1 MLQELQIENIAVI
14 EKADIGFGPG
24 LNVLTGETGAGKSII
39 IDAIAAVTGARVS
52 RELIRGGAER
62 ASVTAVFD
70 RAAADGWL
78 EENEI
83 EADGD
88 ELILQRR
95 LSRDGKTSCR
105 VCGCP
110 VSLNQ
115 LRALGEQL
123 LELHGQNDGLKLLDE
138 RRHLAALDGFGS
150 IDLAAYSAGYA
161 KLCAIREEQ
170 ERLRMDEAEKEH
182 RQILLSDTVA
192 DLEQA
197 AVSPGETEELSARRN
212 LLRNSEKLTES
223 LQGARGALD
232 GDSGALSMAQEAAW
246 HCQRAAALAPEL
258 SEAEKKLEEASFL
271 LTDAEEL
278 LRDFQEALNFSPE
291 EYDRL
296 EQRLKDI
303 ARLERKY
310 RCPADELEDYLDRC
324 RRELD
329 EISSSDERLQEL
341 GREEEKQ
348 HRLCRS
354 LAAKLHQERAK
365 AGRLLSDRV
374 EKELRELSMPSARF
388 RTEVSDTGRLGPTG
402 SDEVR
407 FLLSANKGE
416 ELGRISRIAS
426 GGELSRIMLALK
438 SVLSQGD
445 PVTTMIFDEIDT
457 GVSGVAAQRVGEHL
471 AGLSREK
478 QVLCVTHL
486 PQIAAMADRHY
497 VIRKSEAGER
507 TLTEVELLSREGK
520 RQELARLHGGDH
532 ITETTL
538 LSAEEQLQY
547 AENFKRKTEG
557 VQ

>member
-52 RELIRGGAER
+52 RDLIRGGAEK
-62 ASVTAVFD
+62 ASVTAVFERSD
-70 RAAADGWL
+70 AAGWL

-95 LSRDGKTSCR
+95 LSRDGKTGCR
-105 VCGCP
+105 VNGCP

-115 LRALGEQL
+115 LRALGEAL
-123 LELHGQNDGLKLLDE
+123 LEIHGQNDGLKLLDE
-138 RRHLAALDGFGS
+138 RRHLSALDSFGEIS
-150 IDLAAYSAGYA
+150 FDVYSTAYR

-170 ERLRMDEAEKEH
+170 ERLRIDEAEKEH

-192 DLEQA
+192 ELEQA
-197 AVSPGETEELSARRN
+197 AVSPGETEELSARRD

-223 LQGARGALD
+223 LQSVRAALD
-232 GDSGALSMAQEAAW
+232 GDGGALNTAQEAAW
-246 HCQRAAALAPEL
+246 HCRHAAAMAPDLA
-258 SEAEKKLEEASFL
+258 EAGKKLDEAGFL
-271 LTDAEEL
+271 LSDAAEL
-278 LRDFQEALNFSPE
+278 LRDFQESLQFSPE

-303 ARLERKY
+303 SRLERKY
-310 RCPADELEDYLDRC
+310 RRPADELQDYLERC
-324 RRELD
+324 RSELD
-329 EISSSDERLQEL
+329 EISSSDERLRDL
-341 GREEEKQ
+341 DREAEKQ
-348 HRLCRS
+348 RKLCTE
-354 LAAKLHQERAK
+354 LAAKLHQERVQ
-365 AGRLLSDRV
+365 AGRRLAERV
-374 EKELRELSMPSARF
+374 ETELHELSMPSARF
-388 RTEVSDTGRLGPTG
+388 RTEVADTGKLGPNG
-402 SDEVR
+402 ADEVR
-407 FLLSANKGE
+407 FLLSANRGE

-438 SVLSQGD
+438 SVLSRGD
-445 PVTTMIFDEIDT
+445 PVPTMIFDEIDT
-457 GVSGVAAQRVGEHL
+457 GVSGIAAQRVGEHL
-471 AGLSREK
+471 AGLSAEK

-497 VIRKSEAGER
+497 VILKNEAGER
-507 TLTEVELLSREGK
+507 TMTQVELLDREGK
-520 RQELARLHGGDH
+520 RLELARLHGGDH

-547 AENFKRKTEG
+547 AENFKTGKK
-557 VQ
+557 QK

>member
-52 RELIRGGAER
+52 RDLIRGGAEK
-62 ASVTAVFD
+62 ASVTAVFERSD
-70 RAAADGWL
+70 AAGWL

-95 LSRDGKTSCR
+95 LSRDGKTGCR
-105 VCGCP
+105 VNGCP

-115 LRALGEQL
+115 LRALGEAL
-123 LELHGQNDGLKLLDE
+123 LEIHGQNDGLKLLDE
-138 RRHLAALDGFGS
+138 RRHLSALDSFGEIS
-150 IDLAAYSAGYA
+150 FDVYSTAYR

-192 DLEQA
+192 ELEQA
-197 AVSPGETEELSARRN
+197 AVSPGETEELSARRD

-223 LQGARGALD
+223 LQSARSDLD
-232 GDSGALSMAQEAAW
+232 GDGGALNTAQEAAW
-246 HCQRAAALAPEL
+246 HCRHAAAMAPEL
-258 SEAEKKLEEASFL
+258 AEAGKKLDEAGFL
-271 LTDAEEL
+271 LSDAAEL
-278 LRDFQEALNFSPE
+278 LRDFQESLQFSPE

-303 ARLERKY
+303 SRLERKY
-310 RCPADELEDYLDRC
+310 RRPADELQDYLERC
-324 RRELD
+324 RSELD
-329 EISSSDERLQEL
+329 EISSSDERLRDL
-341 GREEEKQ
+341 DREAEKQ
-348 HRLCRS
+348 RKLCTE
-354 LAAKLHQERAK
+354 LAAKLHQERVQADC
-365 AGRLLSDRV
+365 RLAERV
-374 EKELRELSMPSARF
+374 EAELHELSMPSARF
-388 RTEVSDTGRLGPTG
+388 RTEVADTGKLGPNG
-402 SDEVR
+402 ADEVR
-407 FLLSANKGE
+407 FLLSANRGE

-438 SVLSQGD
+438 SVLSRGD
-445 PVTTMIFDEIDT
+445 PVPTMIFDEIDT
-457 GVSGVAAQRVGEHL
+457 GVSGIAAQRVGEHL
-471 AGLSREK
+471 AGLSAEK

-497 VIRKSEAGER
+497 VILKNEAGER
-507 TLTEVELLSREGK
+507 TMTQVELLDREGK
-520 RQELARLHGGDH
+520 RLELARLHGGDH

-547 AENFKRKTEG
+547 AENFKTGKK
-557 VQ
+557 QK

>member
-52 RELIRGGAER
+52 RDLIRGGAER

-70 RAAADGWL
+70 RTAADGWL

-83 EADGD
+83 ETDGD

-138 RRHLAALDGFGS
+138 RRHMAALDGFGN
-150 IDLAAYSAGYA
+150 IEIAAYSPAYS

-192 DLEQA
+192 ELEQA
-197 AVSPGETEELSARRN
+197 AVSPGEAEELSARRN

-223 LQGARGALD
+223 LQNARGALD
-232 GDSGALSMAQEAAW
+232 GDSGALNTAQEAAW

-271 LTDAEEL
+271 LSDAEEL
-278 LRDFQEALNFSPE
+278 L
-291 EYDRL
+291 
-296 EQRLKDI
+296 
-303 ARLERKY
+303 
-310 RCPADELEDYLDRC
+310 
-324 RRELD
+324 
-329 EISSSDERLQEL
+329 
-341 GREEEKQ
+341 
-348 HRLCRS
+348 
-354 LAAKLHQERAK
+354 LA
-365 AGRLLSDRV
+365 
-374 EKELRELSMPSARF
+374 
-388 RTEVSDTGRLGPTG
+388 
-402 SDEVR
+402 
-407 FLLSANKGE
+407 
-416 ELGRISRIAS
+416 
-426 GGELSRIMLALK
+426 
-438 SVLSQGD
+438 
-445 PVTTMIFDEIDT
+445 
-457 GVSGVAAQRVGEHL
+457 
-471 AGLSREK
+471 
-478 QVLCVTHL
+478 
-486 PQIAAMADRHY
+486 Y
-497 VIRKSEAGER
+497 
-507 TLTEVELLSREGK
+507 
-520 RQELARLHGGDH
+520 
-532 ITETTL
+532 
-538 LSAEEQLQY
+538 
-547 AENFKRKTEG
+547 
-557 VQ
+557 

>member
-52 RELIRGGAER
+52 RDLIRGGAEK
-62 ASVTAVFD
+62 ASVTAVFERSD
-70 RAAADGWL
+70 AAGWL

-95 LSRDGKTSCR
+95 LSRDGKTGCR
-105 VCGCP
+105 VNGCP

-115 LRALGEQL
+115 LRALGEAL
-123 LELHGQNDGLKLLDE
+123 LEIHGQNDGLKLLDE
-138 RRHLAALDGFGS
+138 RRHLSALDSFGEIS
-150 IDLAAYSAGYA
+150 FDIYSTAYR

-192 DLEQA
+192 ELEQA
-197 AVSPGETEELSARRN
+197 AVSPGETEELSARRD

-223 LQGARGALD
+223 LQSARSALD
-232 GDSGALSMAQEAAW
+232 GDGGALNAAQEAAW
-246 HCQRAAALAPEL
+246 HCRHAAAMAPDLA
-258 SEAEKKLEEASFL
+258 EAGKKLDEAGFL
-271 LTDAEEL
+271 LSDAAEL
-278 LRDFQEALNFSPE
+278 LRDFQESLQFSPE

-303 ARLERKY
+303 SRLERKY
-310 RCPADELEDYLDRC
+310 RRPADELQDYLEQC
-324 RRELD
+324 RSELD
-329 EISSSDERLQEL
+329 EISSSDERLRDL
-341 GREEEKQ
+341 DREAEKQ
-348 HRLCRS
+348 RKLCTE
-354 LAAKLHQERAK
+354 LAAKLHQDRVQ
-365 AGRLLSDRV
+365 AGRRLAERV
-374 EKELRELSMPSARF
+374 ETELHELSMPSARF
-388 RTEVSDTGRLGPTG
+388 RTEVADTGSLGPNG
-402 SDEVR
+402 ADEVR
-407 FLLSANKGE
+407 FLLSANRGE

-438 SVLSQGD
+438 SVLSRGD
-445 PVTTMIFDEIDT
+445 PVPTMIFDEIDT
-457 GVSGVAAQRVGEHL
+457 GVSGIAAQRVGEHL
-471 AGLSREK
+471 AGLSAEK

-497 VIRKSEAGER
+497 VILKNEAGER
-507 TLTEVELLSREGK
+507 TLTQVEMLNREGK

-547 AENFKRKTEG
+547 AENFKTGKK
-557 VQ
+557 QK

>member
-52 RELIRGGAER
+52 RDLIRGGAEK
-62 ASVTAVFD
+62 ASVTAVFERSD
-70 RAAADGWL
+70 AAGWL

-95 LSRDGKTSCR
+95 LSRDGKTGCR
-105 VCGCP
+105 VNGCP

-115 LRALGEQL
+115 LRALGEAL
-123 LELHGQNDGLKLLDE
+123 LEIHGQ
-138 RRHLAALDGFGS
+138 
-150 IDLAAYSAGYA
+150 
-161 KLCAIREEQ
+161 EEQ

-192 DLEQA
+192 ELEQA
-197 AVSPGETEELSARRN
+197 AVSPGETEELSARRD

-223 LQGARGALD
+223 LQSARAALD
-232 GDSGALSMAQEAAW
+232 GDGGALNTAQEAAW
-246 HCQRAAALAPEL
+246 HCRHAAAMAPDLA
-258 SEAEKKLEEASFL
+258 EAGKKLDEAGFL
-271 LTDAEEL
+271 LSDAAEL
-278 LRDFQEALNFSPE
+278 LRDFQESLQFSPE

-303 ARLERKY
+303 SRLERKY
-310 RCPADELEDYLDRC
+310 RRPADELQDYLERC
-324 RRELD
+324 RSELD
-329 EISSSDERLQEL
+329 EISSSDERLRDL
-341 GREEEKQ
+341 DREAEKQ
-348 HRLCRS
+348 RKLCTE
-354 LAAKLHQERAK
+354 LAAKLHQERVQ
-365 AGRLLSDRV
+365 AGRRLAERV
-374 EKELRELSMPSARF
+374 ETELHELSMPSARF
-388 RTEVSDTGRLGPTG
+388 RTEVADTGKLGPNG
-402 SDEVR
+402 ADEVR
-407 FLLSANKGE
+407 FLLSANRGE

-438 SVLSQGD
+438 SVLSRGD
-445 PVTTMIFDEIDT
+445 PVPTMIFDEIDT
-457 GVSGVAAQRVGEHL
+457 GVSGIAAQRVGEHL
-471 AGLSREK
+471 AGLSAEK

-497 VIRKSEAGER
+497 VILKNEAGER
-507 TLTEVELLSREGK
+507 TMTQVELLDREGK
-520 RQELARLHGGDH
+520 RLELARLHGGDH

-547 AENFKRKTEG
+547 AENFKTGKK
-557 VQ
+557 QK